1 MLGRAL
7 WCGSLGRRIQHVLN
21 GGNAGDRLFCEDSQ
35 LQRQRAREFAIKIDG
50 AAAHS
55 RDYTSVFDLRPLQ
68 LYEDDGLFGP
78 EKIFKN
84 ADNLKVELFHLI
96 AGKNCVRVSL
106 HACPYLAEGKN
117 FVRFLGEGDA
127 RPRAKCRRERQE
139 CEEQQARRL
148 G

>member
-1 MLGRAL
+1 MATDKARNLPSHSPCIFCKIIGREEP
-7 WCGSLGRRIQHVLN
+7 CI
-21 GGNAGDRLFCEDSQ
+21 
-35 LQRQRAREFAIKIDG
+35 
-50 AAAHS
+50 
-55 RDYTSVFDLRPLQ
+55 Q

-139 CEEQQARRL
+139 REEQQARRL

>member
-1 MLGRAL
+1 MPAMSPATRRPSSGR
-7 WCGSLGRRIQHVLN
+7 
-21 GGNAGDRLFCEDSQ
+21 GD
-35 LQRQRAREFAIKIDG
+35 
-50 AAAHS
+50 AAHS